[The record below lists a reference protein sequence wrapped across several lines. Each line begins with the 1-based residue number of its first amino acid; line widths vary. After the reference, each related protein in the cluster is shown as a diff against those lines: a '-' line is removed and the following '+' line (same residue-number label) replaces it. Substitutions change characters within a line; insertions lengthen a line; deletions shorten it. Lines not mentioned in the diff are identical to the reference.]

1 MKPKMIIRIVLVVAV
16 LLSCMGLGGYSFWR
30 LHMVEQL
37 RTFNLYELVPDN
49 ATIIF
54 EADDIANLL
63 KSIGRENKLYV
74 SELFS
79 LLNKQSN
86 GRLKEVLGGFDKRAN
101 RVLVSLH
108 ESDSCMHQVVYC
120 ELGTRD
126 FERFNS
132 FLNVE
137 FGSNFSSREVIY
149 KGTKMHI
156 LPLHD
161 NLFMTMYLTP
171 RFFVASLQK
180 HLVECVID
188 AYCNEESL
196 IHQDDFKLVYSD
208 KYSNTG
214 NLLYLR
220 SEILNIEGKNEWVNR
235 GKWTRFDVNWNE
247 GKLCFSAPV
256 SDKSLMYKNPVK
268 QISINDFLI
277 NNLPNKMLSYSYVA
291 IPNLNSFLNDVSACC
306 TDSLVDSE
314 RPVVNG
320 IDSGCLSLIDN
331 YDTGY
336 VVSLFFMS
344 QDSLSADPCGV
355 LIIPLWN
362 EVEAERHLSLYSN
375 QVMKRGTSR
384 RLYLQ
389 RHDSPID
396 LYSLPYNVLMSYFLG
411 REGIEKSI
419 CHVCFYKGCL
429 LMSLDTDCIIS
440 YIQTIERGE
449 ICKGIGMEQRNG
461 YLSSSCV
468 YAMTMH
474 MGAIARL
481 SNKKMNI
488 LPRFFYKHL
497 DFFSQFTW
505 TVQYQ
510 YINNVLYENI
520 LLSCL

>member
-1 MKPKMIIRIVLVVAV
+1 
-16 LLSCMGLGGYSFWR
+16 
-30 LHMVEQL
+30 
-37 RTFNLYELVPDN
+37 
-49 ATIIF
+49 
-54 EADDIANLL
+54 
-63 KSIGRENKLYV
+63 
-74 SELFS
+74 
-79 LLNKQSN
+79 
-86 GRLKEVLGGFDKRAN
+86 
-101 RVLVSLH
+101 
-108 ESDSCMHQVVYC
+108 
-120 ELGTRD
+120 
-126 FERFNS
+126 
-132 FLNVE
+132 
-137 FGSNFSSREVIY
+137 
-149 KGTKMHI
+149 
-156 LPLHD
+156 
-161 NLFMTMYLTP
+161 
-171 RFFVASLQK
+171 
-180 HLVECVID
+180 
-188 AYCNEESL
+188 
-196 IHQDDFKLVYSD
+196 
-208 KYSNTG
+208 
-214 NLLYLR
+214 
-220 SEILNIEGKNEWVNR
+220 
-235 GKWTRFDVNWNE
+235 
-247 GKLCFSAPV
+247 
-256 SDKSLMYKNPVK
+256 
-268 QISINDFLI
+268 
-277 NNLPNKMLSYSYVA
+277 
-291 IPNLNSFLNDVSACC
+291 
-306 TDSLVDSE
+306 
-314 RPVVNG
+314 
-320 IDSGCLSLIDN
+320 
-331 YDTGY
+331 
-336 VVSLFFMS
+336 MS

-468 YAMTMH
+468 YAMTMD